1 MTIRNLEYLF
11 KPDTI
16 ALICG
21 GGDSEA
27 IIIRNLM
34 NGGFIGPIMPVDTK
48 RWALAGALAYRDIA
62 SLPLAPALAIIT
74 RPLKEVPA
82 LIQQLGERGA
92 RAAVLTSETRGIPQ
106 AERETLFQAI
116 LDAAEPY
123 LLRVLGP
130 SSQGFSVPLS
140 NLNVSLNRQSLL
152 PGQIALV
159 TESGTIAQTALDIGN
174 HYGFGFSHLI
184 HLGDSLD
191 VDLADMLDYLAGD
204 YRTRAILLYLE
215 NIGDARKFMSA
226 ARHAARVKPVI
237 VLKPRRHPKEPDDAV
252 YDAAFRRA
260 GLLRVE
266 DNDELLQMVEVLK
279 AAKLLNNDRL
289 AILGNSSSMSLL
301 ATDTLYH
308 FGGRLAQF
316 SEATQ
321 QGLEKLIEPNAPPN
335 PVDLGDQADVN
346 GLSTSPGSPAGEH
359 QAWMVC
365 WSSRRPARSATPRR
379 WPTR

>member
-1 MTIRNLEYLF
+1 MTIRNLDYLF

-21 GGDSEA
+21 GNGDSEA

-34 NGGFIGPIMPVDTK
+34 NGGFTGPIMPVDTK

-62 SLPLAPALAIIT
+62 SLPLAPALAIIA

-92 RAAVLTSETRGIPQ
+92 RAAVLISETRGIPQ
-106 AERETLFQAI
+106 TERETLFQAI

-130 SSQGFSVPLS
+130 ASQGFSVPLS

-152 PGQIALV
+152 PGQIAFV

-191 VDLADMLDYLAGD
+191 VDLADILDYLAGD

-215 NIGDARKFMSA
+215 HIGARAQFGSLTTRAPTRAQLMSENRAQYFVIWGRFAKLMVLRFAKAATKAELTEMFRSGMPEVFSDRTPVELRKDAESFLRLLDHDVAEGQELRLHISDQSQIDVYFDSQKLAGPQNAKLARHLIEIWLGYHSA
-226 ARHAARVKPVI
+226 ARSLRQ
-237 VLKPRRHPKEPDDAV
+237 VLIEKI
-252 YDAAFRRA
+252 
-260 GLLRVE
+260 
-266 DNDELLQMVEVLK
+266 EVLK
-279 AAKLLNNDRL
+279 TPVAR
-289 AILGNSSSMSLL
+289 
-301 ATDTLYH
+301 
-308 FGGRLAQF
+308 
-316 SEATQ
+316 
-321 QGLEKLIEPNAPPN
+321 APK
-335 PVDLGDQADVN
+335 
-346 GLSTSPGSPAGEH
+346 
-359 QAWMVC
+359 
-365 WSSRRPARSATPRR
+365 
-379 WPTR
+379 